1 MFRIINIITFLYVI
15 EIKYEGGMLMI
26 KRLFM
31 IFILIALDSCL
42 LIGCGKTEEQNQD
55 PDTNQI
61 STNSENLPSE
71 DDNSEAEVVQNELS
85 QEPSKEN
92 DEVKEP
98 EMEEPEAENVSNV
111 VTPNV
116 PYTTRVKAPFN
127 IFAEPGY
134 DYTIVDTVWEKGLFT
149 IMEEKEDEEGNLW
162 GKLKSGLG
170 WINLTR
176 LETESK
182 LPVRAGLI
190 EKNELPKDYQ
200 EVILDDSEY
209 MVRLAFIA
217 NENLKDLR
225 FTSIYLSDDGIVDDT
240 LHTFKELKEGQMFV
254 AGVVFTGD
262 FTTFG
267 LEFVDVNGD
276 TQYYAAYMSGRN
288 GELILQ
294 EQEDIVR

>member
-1 MFRIINIITFLYVI
+1 M
-15 EIKYEGGMLMI
+15 M

-31 IFILIALDSCL
+31 IFILIALVSSL
-42 LIGCGKTEEQNQD
+42 LIGCGKTEGDNQA
-55 PDTNQI
+55 PDNNPV
-61 STNSENLPSE
+61 SNNSEVKDDIENLPSDGTSENKDNKTE
-71 DDNSEAEVVQNELS
+71 DVENS
-85 QEPSKEN
+85 
-92 DEVKEP
+92 KEP
-98 EMEEPEAENVSNV
+98 ETEITEDNKEPQNSEVDNTEKQE
-111 VTPNV
+111 V

>member
-1 MFRIINIITFLYVI
+1 M
-15 EIKYEGGMLMI
+15 M

-31 IFILIALDSCL
+31 IFILIALVSSL
-42 LIGCGKTEEQNQD
+42 LIGCGKTEGENQA
-55 PDTNQI
+55 PDNNPV
-61 STNSENLPSE
+61 SNNSEVKDDIENLPSDGTSENKDNKTE
-71 DDNSEAEVVQNELS
+71 DVENS
-85 QEPSKEN
+85 
-92 DEVKEP
+92 KEP
-98 EMEEPEAENVSNV
+98 ETEITEDNKEPQNSEVDNTEKQE
-111 VTPNV
+111 V

-267 LEFVDVNGD
+267 LEFVDASGN

-294 EQEDIVR
+294 EQEDNVR

>member
-1 MFRIINIITFLYVI
+1 M
-15 EIKYEGGMLMI
+15 K
-26 KRLFM
+26 KRLFR
-31 IFILIALDSCL
+31 IFILIALVSSL
-42 LIGCGKTEEQNQD
+42 LIGCGKTEGENQA
-55 PDTNQI
+55 PDNNPVSNNLEVKDDI
-61 STNSENLPSE
+61 ENLPSDSTSENKDNKTE
-71 DDNSEAEVVQNELS
+71 DVENS
-85 QEPSKEN
+85 
-92 DEVKEP
+92 KEP
-98 EMEEPEAENVSNV
+98 ENEITEDNKEPQNSEVDNTEKQE
-111 VTPNV
+111 V

-225 FTSIYLSDDGIVDDT
+225 FTSIYLSDDGMVDDT

-267 LEFVDVNGD
+267 LEFVDASGN

>member
-1 MFRIINIITFLYVI
+1 M
-15 EIKYEGGMLMI
+15 K
-26 KRLFM
+26 KRLFR
-31 IFILIALDSCL
+31 IFILIALVSSL
-42 LIGCGKTEEQNQD
+42 LIGCGKREGENQA
-55 PDTNQI
+55 PDNNPVSNNLEVKDDI
-61 STNSENLPSE
+61 ENLPSDGTSENKDNKTE
-71 DDNSEAEVVQNELS
+71 DVENS
-85 QEPSKEN
+85 
-92 DEVKEP
+92 KEP
-98 EMEEPEAENVSNV
+98 ENEITEDNKEPQNSEVDNTEKQE
-111 VTPNV
+111 V

-225 FTSIYLSDDGIVDDT
+225 FTSIYLSDDGMVDDT
-240 LHTFKELKEGQMFV
+240 LHTFK
-254 AGVVFTGD
+254 
-262 FTTFG
+262 
-267 LEFVDVNGD
+267 
-276 TQYYAAYMSGRN
+276 
-288 GELILQ
+288 
-294 EQEDIVR
+294 

>member
-1 MFRIINIITFLYVI
+1 M
-15 EIKYEGGMLMI
+15 K
-26 KRLFM
+26 KRLFR
-31 IFILIALDSCL
+31 IFILIALVSSL
-42 LIGCGKTEEQNQD
+42 LIGCGKTEGENQA
-55 PDTNQI
+55 PDNNPVSNNLEVKDDI
-61 STNSENLPSE
+61 ENLPSDGTSENKDNKTE
-71 DDNSEAEVVQNELS
+71 DVENS
-85 QEPSKEN
+85 
-92 DEVKEP
+92 KEP
-98 EMEEPEAENVSNV
+98 ENEITEDNKEPQNSEVDNTEKQE
-111 VTPNV
+111 V

-170 WINLTR
+170 WINLSR

>member
-1 MFRIINIITFLYVI
+1 M
-15 EIKYEGGMLMI
+15 K
-26 KRLFM
+26 KRLFR
-31 IFILIALDSCL
+31 IFILIALVSSL
-42 LIGCGKTEEQNQD
+42 LIGCGKTEGENQA
-55 PDTNQI
+55 PDNNPVSNNLEVKDDI
-61 STNSENLPSE
+61 ENLPSDGTSENKDNKTE
-71 DDNSEAEVVQNELS
+71 DVENS
-85 QEPSKEN
+85 
-92 DEVKEP
+92 KEP
-98 EMEEPEAENVSNV
+98 ENEITEDNKEPQNSEVDNTEKQE
-111 VTPNV
+111 V

-225 FTSIYLSDDGIVDDT
+225 FASIYLSDDGIVDDT

>member
-1 MFRIINIITFLYVI
+1 M
-15 EIKYEGGMLMI
+15 K
-26 KRLFM
+26 KRLFR
-31 IFILIALDSCL
+31 IFILIALVSSL
-42 LIGCGKTEEQNQD
+42 LIGCGKTEGENQA
-55 PDTNQI
+55 PDNNPVSNNLEVKDDI
-61 STNSENLPSE
+61 ENLPSDGTSENKDNKTE
-71 DDNSEAEVVQNELS
+71 DVENS
-85 QEPSKEN
+85 
-92 DEVKEP
+92 KEP
-98 EMEEPEAENVSNV
+98 ENEITEDNKEPQNSEVDNTEKQE
-111 VTPNV
+111 V

-225 FTSIYLSDDGIVDDT
+225 FTSIYLSDDGMVDDT

-267 LEFVDVNGD
+267 LEFVDASGN

>member
-1 MFRIINIITFLYVI
+1 
-15 EIKYEGGMLMI
+15 MI

-31 IFILIALDSCL
+31 ILILVALVSSL
-42 LIGCGKTEEQNQD
+42 LIGCGKTEGENQA
-55 PDTNQI
+55 PDNNPV
-61 STNSENLPSE
+61 SNNSEVKDDIENLPSDGTSENKDNKTE
-71 DDNSEAEVVQNELS
+71 DVENS
-85 QEPSKEN
+85 
-92 DEVKEP
+92 KEP
-98 EMEEPEAENVSNV
+98 ETEITEDNKEPQNSEVDNTEKQE
-111 VTPNV
+111 V

>member
-1 MFRIINIITFLYVI
+1 M
-15 EIKYEGGMLMI
+15 M

-31 IFILIALDSCL
+31 IFILIALVSSL
-42 LIGCGKTEEQNQD
+42 LIGCGKTEGENQA
-55 PDTNQI
+55 PDNNPV
-61 STNSENLPSE
+61 SNNSEVKDDIENLPSDGTSENKDNKTE
-71 DDNSEAEVVQNELS
+71 DVENS
-85 QEPSKEN
+85 
-92 DEVKEP
+92 KEP
-98 EMEEPEAENVSNV
+98 ENEITEDNKEPQNSEVDNTEKQE
-111 VTPNV
+111 V

-267 LEFVDVNGD
+267 LEFVDASGN

-294 EQEDIVR
+294 EQEDNVR

>member
-1 MFRIINIITFLYVI
+1 M
-15 EIKYEGGMLMI
+15 K
-26 KRLFM
+26 KRLFR
-31 IFILIALDSCL
+31 IFILIALVSSL
-42 LIGCGKTEEQNQD
+42 LIGCGKTEGENQA
-55 PDTNQI
+55 PDNNPV
-61 STNSENLPSE
+61 SNNSEVKDDIENLPSDGTSENKDNKTE
-71 DDNSEAEVVQNELS
+71 DVENS
-85 QEPSKEN
+85 
-92 DEVKEP
+92 KEP
-98 EMEEPEAENVSNV
+98 ENEITEDNKEPQNSEVDNTEKQE
-111 VTPNV
+111 V

>member
-1 MFRIINIITFLYVI
+1 M
-15 EIKYEGGMLMI
+15 M

-31 IFILIALDSCL
+31 IFILIALVSSL
-42 LIGCGKTEEQNQD
+42 LIGCGKTEGDNQA
-55 PDTNQI
+55 PDNNPV
-61 STNSENLPSE
+61 SNNSEVKDDIANLPSDGTSENKDNKTE
-71 DDNSEAEVVQNELS
+71 DVENS
-85 QEPSKEN
+85 
-92 DEVKEP
+92 KEP
-98 EMEEPEAENVSNV
+98 ETEITEDNKEPQNSEVDNTEKQE
-111 VTPNV
+111 V

-225 FTSIYLSDDGIVDDT
+225 FTSIYLSDDGMVDDT

>member
-1 MFRIINIITFLYVI
+1 M
-15 EIKYEGGMLMI
+15 K
-26 KRLFM
+26 KRLFS
-31 IFILIALDSCL
+31 ILILIALVSG
-42 LIGCGKTEEQNQD
+42 IVTGCGKTEGENQA
-55 PDTNQI
+55 PDNNPV
-61 STNSENLPSE
+61 SNNSEVKDDIENLPSDGTSENKDNKTE
-71 DDNSEAEVVQNELS
+71 DVENS
-85 QEPSKEN
+85 
-92 DEVKEP
+92 KEP
-98 EMEEPEAENVSNV
+98 ENEITEDNKEPQNSEVDNTEKQE
-111 VTPNV
+111 V

>member
-1 MFRIINIITFLYVI
+1 
-15 EIKYEGGMLMI
+15 MI

-31 IFILIALDSCL
+31 IFILIALVSG
-42 LIGCGKTEEQNQD
+42 IVTGCGKTEGQNQNSD
-55 PDTNQI
+55 NNQI
-61 STNSENLPSE
+61 SNNSEVKDDIENLPSDGTSENKDNKTE
-71 DDNSEAEVVQNELS
+71 DVENS
-85 QEPSKEN
+85 
-92 DEVKEP
+92 KEP
-98 EMEEPEAENVSNV
+98 ENEIAEDHKEPQNSEVDNTEKQE
-111 VTPNV
+111 V
-116 PYTTRVKAPFN
+116 PYTIRVKAPFN

-149 IMEEKEDEEGNLW
+149 ITEEKEDEEGNLW

-170 WINLTR
+170 WIDLTR
-176 LETESK
+176 VETESK

>member
-1 MFRIINIITFLYVI
+1 
-15 EIKYEGGMLMI
+15 MI

-31 IFILIALDSCL
+31 IFILIALVSSL
-42 LIGCGKTEEQNQD
+42 LIGCGKTEGENQA
-55 PDTNQI
+55 PDNNPV
-61 STNSENLPSE
+61 SNNSEVKDDIENLPSDGTFENKDNKTE
-71 DDNSEAEVVQNELS
+71 DVENS
-85 QEPSKEN
+85 
-92 DEVKEP
+92 KEP
-98 EMEEPEAENVSNV
+98 ENEITEDNKEPQNSEVDNTEKQE
-111 VTPNV
+111 V

-170 WINLTR
+170 WINLTI